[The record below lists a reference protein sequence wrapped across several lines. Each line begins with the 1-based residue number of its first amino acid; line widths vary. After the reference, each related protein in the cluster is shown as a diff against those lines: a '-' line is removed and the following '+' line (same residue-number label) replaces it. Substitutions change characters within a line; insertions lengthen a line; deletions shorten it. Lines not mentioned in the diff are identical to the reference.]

1 MAMKKETNM
10 NMKKMMI
17 LMLLAVAIPGWA
29 IGEGLALAR
38 PEFKIGH
45 DNAKSMTPMLSM
57 MADELELDLNK
68 RADLR
73 MKSTDDS
80 SAARLTCVIQDV
92 KASTTVFQG
101 STYKAWNTRVAV
113 PVQLRLQPTAGKMQE
128 RSFTIV
134 KRLRST
140 SGEPRLDDTFYRSM
154 AREIVNQC
162 YEELVGIIR
171 TLN

>member
-1 MAMKKETNM
+1 MKKETNS

-17 LMLLAVAIPGWA
+17 LILLVVAATSWA
-29 IGEGLALAR
+29 IGDGLVLAK
-38 PEFKIGH
+38 PEFKIGN
-45 DNAKSMTPMLSM
+45 DNAKSMTPMLSL
-57 MADELELDLNK
+57 MADELALDLEK

-73 MKSTDDS
+73 IDSTKES
-80 SAARLTCVIQDV
+80 LAARLTCVIQDV
-92 KASTTVFQG
+92 KSSTTVFQG

-113 PVQLRLQPTAGKMQE
+113 PVQLRLQPSAGKMQE
-128 RSFTIV
+128 RNFTIV

-140 SGEPRLDDTFYRSM
+140 SGEPRLDDAFYRSM

-171 TLN
+171 ILN